1 MLIRGWQKEQPV
13 FIRKKT
19 ENAMT
24 LDIATHKTI
33 LFQILK
39 DIYADTSIS
48 PYIGFKGGTAALM
61 FYGLDRFSVDL
72 DFDLLDESQADYVF
86 ERVLKSVE
94 KYGMLKEAHKKRF
107 NLFIM
112 ISYDDRAR
120 NIKIEINLRA
130 FGSQYE
136 IKSYLGVSMQVMVL
150 EDMFAH
156 KLMAMHERMGV
167 TARDIYD
174 VWYFLTSRAPINK
187 PLVESRSGM
196 AFENLV
202 QKCIDQLGKV
212 DNKQI
217 LVGLG
222 ELINPRQKDWVRA
235 NLREEVIALLKMR
248 L

>member
-1 MLIRGWQKEQPV
+1 
-13 FIRKKT
+13 
-19 ENAMT
+19 MT

-39 DIYADTSIS
+39 DIYTDTTIS
-48 PYIGFKGGTAALM
+48 PYMGFKGGTAALM

-72 DFDLLDESQADYVF
+72 DFDLLDERQADHVF
-86 ERVLKSVE
+86 ERVKKIAG
-94 KYGMLKEAHKKRF
+94 KYGTLIEAHKKRF
-107 NLFIM
+107 NLFCM

-120 NIKIEINLRA
+120 NIKVEVNRRV
-130 FGSQYE
+130 FESRYE

-156 KLMAMHERMGV
+156 KLMAMHERIGT

-174 VWYFLTSRAPINK
+174 VWCFLHSRAPINK
-187 PLVESRSGM
+187 SLVESRSGM
-196 AFENLV
+196 SFENLV

-212 DNKQI
+212 DNKQM

-222 ELINPRQKDWVRA
+222 ELITPRQKDWARA
-235 NLREEVIALLKMR
+235 NLREEVIALLKLR
-248 L
+248 I